1 MVSRLAV
8 AILLRVFASGETG
21 SGVVVIPGR
30 TADSKS
36 DANAGT
42 KGKYGDGQVA
52 RESFGVVTRGVRLS
66 LQIF

>member
-1 MVSRLAV
+1 MVSRLAI

-30 TADSKS
+30 NADPKS
-36 DANAGT
+36 DGANTGT

-52 RESFGVVTRGVRLS
+52 RCW
-66 LQIF
+66 LQS